1 VPDHVPGV
9 SIVAVPN
16 AAKRSQW
23 AAQRAKRE
31 GMAAGFP
38 DILCFWKGPGVAAIE
53 FKAHAGKL
61 SANQIE
67 WLDRLTEMGIP
78 ATVSRDADHAVEFLR
93 QAGAPFHWADRGMS
107 RLTPNQWTIL
117 ESLKDGPRWKRSYQ
131 TVKPL
136 LDDLIEQA
144 LIEPCPRIWA
154 APATWSASPPTAA
167 RSLA

>member
-1 VPDHVPGV
+1 MAGVGRKLSEIEIVTLFRSRCRIMCPGV

-67 WLDRLTEMGIP
+67 WLDRLAEIGIP

-93 QAGAPFHWADRGMS
+93 QAGAPFIG
-107 RLTPNQWTIL
+107 
-117 ESLKDGPRWKRSYQ
+117 
-131 TVKPL
+131 
-136 LDDLIEQA
+136 
-144 LIEPCPRIWA
+144 RIA
-154 APATWSASPPTAA
+154 A
-167 RSLA
+167 